1 MVNSNKIK
9 GRIVELGL
17 TQKDIAMALGI
28 APPTISQKINNIRSM
43 DVREAFVIAEILK
56 ISDKEFREYFFKE
69 EIAWCNKGGQAMKE
83 ISREKQAARITDKG
97 INVMFEY
104 ENRLRAYLTV
114 LSILVSTTAL
124 IISLALLMLRMRL

>member
-1 MVNSNKIK
+1 
-9 GRIVELGL
+9 
-17 TQKDIAMALGI
+17 
-28 APPTISQKINNIRSM
+28 
-43 DVREAFVIAEILK
+43 
-56 ISDKEFREYFFKE
+56 
-69 EIAWCNKGGQAMKE
+69 MKE
-83 ISREKQAARITDKG
+83 IPREKQAARITDKG